1 METITMYHDIRVF
14 YVKKNTSSTNLPEA
28 YQELI
33 KKVPFAG
40 DGMHYGIVIREN
52 GRLCYRLAV
61 EQLTRI
67 ESRDS
72 NLELHVIK
80 RGIYLSSIVHNYL
93 QDLMEIERVFQ
104 RLLLEPG
111 LDNDENRVEWYFNS
125 RDVACMLRLKQDS

>member
-1 METITMYHDIRVF
+1 
-14 YVKKNTSSTNLPEA
+14 
-28 YQELI
+28 
-33 KKVPFAG
+33 
-40 DGMHYGIVIREN
+40 MHYGIVIREN

-67 ESRDS
+67 ETRDS

-80 RGIYLSSIVHNYL
+80 RGIYLSSIVRNYL

-111 LDNDENRVEWYFNS
+111 LDNDDSRVEWYFNG